1 MSLTEHRLS
10 IMSNIVRDK
19 DLEDLK
25 KYEVYGT
32 SNFGTV
38 AINYSKTK
46 ELVNILD
53 EMNDLVE
60 GRILPEMEDI
70 AYSLRRLS
78 FWRVNVGEWTD
89 IKDSI
94 EKNNKTRKIF
104 KERVINYYNSCEIME
119 AKFVAGMYGGK

>member
-32 SNFGTV
+32 SDFGAV
-38 AINYSKTK
+38 AIDYSKIK

-53 EMNDLVE
+53 EMNDLVD

-70 AYSLRRLS
+70 ADSL
-78 FWRVNVGEWTD
+78 
-89 IKDSI
+89 
-94 EKNNKTRKIF
+94 F
-104 KERVINYYNSCEIME
+104 KEIEFLESEC
-119 AKFVAGMYGGK
+119 

>member
-1 MSLTEHRLS
+1 MIGMSLTEHRLS

-32 SNFGTV
+32 SDFGAV
-38 AINYSKTK
+38 AIDYSKTK

-70 AYSLRRLS
+70 ADSLRKLS
-78 FWRVNVGEWTD
+78 FWRVNVREWRL
-89 IKDSI
+89 SL
-94 EKNNKTRKIF
+94 
-104 KERVINYYNSCEIME
+104 
-119 AKFVAGMYGGK
+119 

>member
-32 SNFGTV
+32 SDFGAV
-38 AINYSKTK
+38 AIDYSKTK

-70 AYSLRRLS
+70 ADSL
-78 FWRVNVGEWTD
+78 
-89 IKDSI
+89 
-94 EKNNKTRKIF
+94 F
-104 KERVINYYNSCEIME
+104 KEIEFLESEC
-119 AKFVAGMYGGK
+119 

>member
-32 SNFGTV
+32 SDFGAV
-38 AINYSKTK
+38 AIDYSKTK

-60 GRILPEMEDI
+60 GRILPKMEDI
-70 AYSLRRLS
+70 ADGLRRLS
-78 FWRVNVGEWTD
+78 FWRVNVREWRL
-89 IKDSI
+89 SL
-94 EKNNKTRKIF
+94 
-104 KERVINYYNSCEIME
+104 
-119 AKFVAGMYGGK
+119 

>member
-1 MSLTEHRLS
+1 
-10 IMSNIVRDK
+10 MSNIVRDK

-32 SNFGTV
+32 SDFGAV
-38 AINYSKTK
+38 AIDYSKTK

-70 AYSLRRLS
+70 ADSL
-78 FWRVNVGEWTD
+78 
-89 IKDSI
+89 
-94 EKNNKTRKIF
+94 F
-104 KERVINYYNSCEIME
+104 KEIEFLESECQRME